1 MFILVHAGDDGR
13 EYALNLDNV
22 TAVGRTIN
30 GATFI
35 NFDHNN
41 FIRVQESYDDILVLM
56 QTVINN
62 GRFRGVDDVRH

>member
-41 FIRVQESYDDILVLM
+41 FIRVQEKWKYPW
-56 QTVINN
+56 N
-62 GRFRGVDDVRH
+62 GLTNWKNMLWNWM